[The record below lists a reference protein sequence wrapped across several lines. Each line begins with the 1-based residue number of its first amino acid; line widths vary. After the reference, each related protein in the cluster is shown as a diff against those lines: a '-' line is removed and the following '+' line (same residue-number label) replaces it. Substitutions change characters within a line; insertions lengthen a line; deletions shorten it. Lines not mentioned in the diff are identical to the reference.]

1 MATIATSASTVFDGV
16 FVAYRKAH
24 LAFIK
29 NSIMSLAKV
38 ALPLVFL
45 SFGLSGIFLANTVSM
60 IIACMLG
67 ILLLFFKLK
76 HITKPYLSRSII
88 KGMGRFSIENYI
100 ATFIENITPSLLPIL
115 IINRTNAS
123 ASGYFYIDMM
133 IINALYIIPS
143 AMSQVMFAEGSRE
156 ENNLLTIY
164 KKASL
169 FIYAL
174 VVPAIALVI
183 ILGREVLDIFGKNF
197 AIQGYSVLILLSLAA
212 IPVSAKLLVNVIF
225 NIEHRLGL
233 VIATNIVTATIVMT
247 ISYLTLPKGLIWVGV
262 AWIIGECCGTL
273 VSLILLLLKSDTMRE
288 HPYRR
293 QLFALYSIWKKTP
306 PIS

>member
-1 MATIATSASTVFDGV
+1 
-16 FVAYRKAH
+16 
-24 LAFIK
+24 
-29 NSIMSLAKV
+29 
-38 ALPLVFL
+38 
-45 SFGLSGIFLANTVSM
+45 
-60 IIACMLG
+60 
-67 ILLLFFKLK
+67 
-76 HITKPYLSRSII
+76 
-88 KGMGRFSIENYI
+88 MGRISIENYI